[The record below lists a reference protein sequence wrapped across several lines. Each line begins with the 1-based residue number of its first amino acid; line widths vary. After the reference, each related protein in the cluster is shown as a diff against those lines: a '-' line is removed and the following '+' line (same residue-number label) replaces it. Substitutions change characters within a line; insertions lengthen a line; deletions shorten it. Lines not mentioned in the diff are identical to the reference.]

1 MTMVTEQTKL
11 ILSLKSS
18 YRCVVAILWQT
29 VIDLPKYTWKAPWT
43 CFSVCLSWREGLQ
56 NRAWMFPL

>member
-1 MTMVTEQTKL
+1 MKEMTMVTEQTKL

-29 VIDLPKYTWKAPWT
+29 VIDLPKYTWKAP
-43 CFSVCLSWREGLQ
+43 
-56 NRAWMFPL
+56 